1 VQNRRRIS
9 LKKAGNPFVPAA
21 HAPVPKALAQPAAA
35 GTGAGQTPLR
45 VLVVD
50 DGARRATLIRDE
62 LTKLG
67 HLVVG
72 VVESALTLHDCV
84 LRLQPDVVI
93 VDADSPSRDTLEHLA
108 AVSSTSPRPVV
119 VFSEDASQGPM
130 QAALKAG
137 VSAYVIAGLQPERLW
152 PVMQV
157 ALARFEQDRQ
167 LRSQLGQ
174 AQLQLSDRKMVERA
188 KGILMDDVGLS
199 EEQAFK
205 HLQKL
210 AMDRGQR
217 MAEVAQRVV
226 DARSLLRPDA

>member
-1 VQNRRRIS
+1 MQTPKRIPGPRS
-9 LKKAGNPFVPAA
+9 ARQALSAAAAPASPKASA
-21 HAPVPKALAQPAAA
+21 HAA
-35 GTGAGQTPLR
+35 PLR

-62 LTKLG
+62 LIKLG

-93 VDADSPSRDTLEHLA
+93 VDAESPSRDTLENLA

-137 VSAYVIAGLQPERLW
+137 VSAYVIAGLQPKRLW
-152 PVMQV
+152 PVLQV
-157 ALARFEQDRQ
+157 AMARFEQDRQ
-167 LRSQLGQ
+167 LRDQLGH
-174 AQLQLSDRKMVERA
+174 AQL
-188 KGILMDDVGLS
+188 
-199 EEQAFK
+199 
-205 HLQKL
+205 
-210 AMDRGQR
+210 
-217 MAEVAQRVV
+217 
-226 DARSLLRPDA
+226 

>member
-1 VQNRRRIS
+1 MQ
-9 LKKAGNPFVPAA
+9 GAA
-21 HAPVPKALAQPAAA
+21 KVSQAQAPEH
-35 GTGAGQTPLR
+35 GAPLR

-93 VDADSPSRDTLEHLA
+93 VDAESPSRDTLENLA
-108 AVSSTSPRPVV
+108 VVSNTSPRPVV

-167 LRSQLGQ
+167 LRDQLGQ
-174 AQLQLSDRKMVERA
+174 AQLQLSDRKLIDRA

-217 MAEVAQRVV
+217 MADVAQRVV
-226 DARSLLRPDA
+226 DARSLLRPDG